1 MKGNPIAPEL
11 FEEEVKALMEVGG
24 YSSER
29 EVLSHSLEILLLAN
43 PTLRLGVAIHLYKE
57 NKVTLEKGSEI
68 AGIGFERFKE
78 ELAKSGVTS
87 RASKSALNLFPIFG
101 LRFSWFSVIEP
112 FLTSPDSLLGGR
124 GLCFAEDRRPIR
136 FFVTL

>member
-78 ELAKSGVTS
+78 ELAKSGVT
-87 RASKSALNLFPIFG
+87 RI
-101 LRFSWFSVIEP
+101 VDIEEGEIEE
-112 FLTSPDSLLGGR
+112 SLKLIKGMKG
-124 GLCFAEDRRPIR
+124 
-136 FFVTL
+136 